1 MVALSDDKRKLIG
14 QLQKHLL
21 RWQGFK
27 PSENHP
33 EGIGLG
39 TVEKAF
45 PNAVFPMGSIHE
57 FIGIT
62 PEQTAATS
70 GFIGG
75 ILAALMRKGGV
86 CLWISTSNSLFPPAI
101 KLFGV
106 EPDRIIFIEARR
118 ERDILWALEEALKCD
133 RLIAVVAELR
143 EMDFSQSLRLQ
154 LAVEKSRVTGFVLRS
169 NPSRVGNTACA
180 ARWQITSLPSEA
192 DEGMP
197 GVGLPKWGV
206 QLLKVRSGNPGYWEV
221 TWSAGRFTD
230 ASKPTKVPELPMRNR
245 KIG

>member
-1 MVALSDDKRKLIG
+1 MAVLSDDKRKLIG

-39 TVEKAF
+39 LVEKAF
-45 PNAVFPMGSIHE
+45 PNAVFPVGSIHE
-57 FIGIT
+57 FIGAT

-75 ILAALMRKGGV
+75 ILSTLMRKGGV
-86 CLWISTSNSLFPPAI
+86 CLWISTSNRLFPPAI
-101 KLFGV
+101 KHFGV

-118 ERDILWALEEALKCD
+118 EKDILWALEEALKCD
-133 RLIAVVAELR
+133 RLIAAVAELR

-169 NPSRVGNTACA
+169 NPLRVGNTACA
-180 ARWQITSLPSEA
+180 ARWQITPLPSEVA
-192 DEGMP
+192 EGMP
-197 GVGLPKWGV
+197 GVGTPKWGV
-206 QLLKVRSGNPGYWEV
+206 QLLKVRNGNPGYWEIN
-221 TWSAGRFTD
+221 WSAGQFIAD
-230 ASKPTKVPELPMRNR
+230 SQPAKVSGLPMRNR

>member
-1 MVALSDDKRKLIG
+1 MAALSDDKRKLID
-14 QLQKHLL
+14 QLQQHLL

-39 TVEKAF
+39 PVEKAF

-70 GFIGG
+70 GFIGA
-75 ILAALMRKGGV
+75 ILATLMRKGGV
-86 CLWISTSNSLFPPAI
+86 CLWISTSNRLFPPAI

-118 ERDILWALEEALKCD
+118 EKDVLWALEEALKCD
-133 RLIAVVAELR
+133 RLIAVIAEVR

-154 LAVEKSRVTGFVLRS
+154 LAVEKSNVTGFVLRS
-169 NPSRVGNTACA
+169 NPLRVGNTACA
-180 ARWQITSLPSEA
+180 ARWQIAPLPSEA
-192 DEGMP
+192 AEGMP

-206 QLLKVRSGNPGYWEV
+206 RLLKVRSGNPGYWEMQ
-221 TWSAGRFTD
+221 WAAGHFMDT
-230 ASKPTKVPELPMRNR
+230 SKPLKASELSMRIR